1 MAFLD
6 DLLPDIQRTIR
17 SPAYATGVPSVA
29 HRPPVSLRASIASAD
44 HDWALLLEHKRA
56 SPGAR
61 EPNLPRVDLDDF
73 VRIAEAGGAA
83 GLSCLATTPR
93 FAGAPEDVTTLS
105 ARTRLPVLFKD
116 FVIDPVQ
123 IDAARRAG
131 AAAILLI
138 ARLETE
144 GRLSLPL
151 AELADRAH
159 AAGLEV
165 VLEFHAAEE
174 LAVADHV
181 RADVYGINLR
191 DLDSLRFRPDVVAET
206 FGRAGGLRPLIGMSG
221 IEGPE
226 DAARFRRW
234 GADGV
239 LVGTALAR
247 SSDPAGFVAAVRRV
261 GSMPRGGS

>member
-6 DLLPDIQRTIR
+6 DLLPEIHRTIR
-17 SPAYATGVPSVA
+17 SPAYAAGVPSSA
-29 HRPPVSLRASIASAD
+29 PRSPASLRASITSAAD
-44 HDWALLLEHKRA
+44 GWAVLLEHKRE
-56 SPGAR
+56 SPGAH
-61 EPNLPRVDLDDF
+61 EPALPRTDLDTF
-73 VRIAEAGGAA
+73 VRTAEAGGAA
-83 GLSCLATTPR
+83 GLSCLATAPR
-93 FAGAPEDVTTLS
+93 FAGAPEDVAALA
-105 ARTRLPVLFKD
+105 ARSRLPVLFKD

-144 GRLSLPL
+144 RRLARPL

-165 VLEFHAAEE
+165 ALEFHATEE
-174 LAVADHV
+174 LAVADRV
-181 RADVYGINLR
+181 RADLYGINLR
-191 DLDSLRFRPDVVAET
+191 DLDSLRFQPDVVAET
-206 FGRAGGLRPLIGMSG
+206 FRRAGGLRPLIGMSG

-247 SSDPAGFVAAVRRV
+247 SADPAGFVAGIRRV
-261 GSMPRGGS
+261 GSMPRGPR